1 MSITLELPDSLTTE
15 IARCAERMGQTPDA
29 FVAEAVRRLVAV
41 ERFRERCERLS
52 GYGPRAG
59 LNTDEDVFAAIS

>member
-1 MSITLELPDSLTTE
+1 MSITLELPDEMTAD
-15 IARCAERMGQTPDA
+15 IDRCAQRAGQTPDV
-29 FVAEAVRRLVAV
+29 FIAEALRRQLSV
-41 ERFRERCERLS
+41 EQFREMRERLS